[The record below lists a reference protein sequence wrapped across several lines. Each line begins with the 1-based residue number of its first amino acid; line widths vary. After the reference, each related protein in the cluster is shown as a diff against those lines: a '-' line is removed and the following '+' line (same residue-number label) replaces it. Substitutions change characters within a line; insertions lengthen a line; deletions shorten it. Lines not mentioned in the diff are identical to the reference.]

1 MAKVNKPV
9 KPISLEDL
17 MKQGAIDQAKENE
30 GGGAIAKILGSEPE
44 QGISHQS
51 TYKPIAPSETQ
62 TMFDEGYISEEVR
75 NSGEFTMDDLNKI
88 AAREQGIADSF
99 MQGVQRVVLNVVP
112 QIVGGFASMVDIPGY
127 FDAEHGATNSIVN
140 AVADWEEYVN
150 KDIAPIYRENPNKPM
165 DFGDSAWWFENGS
178 GLATSVISFLA
189 QGAGA
194 GAIVKGAGLL
204 AKTSKVGALAKL
216 GMSAEKVAGVSK
228 GASALATAT
237 MLNQSESAISATQ
250 VYNSTMEHWLNEGY
264 SAEHAKKQA
273 STAAA
278 TTFNLNRA
286 NILLNLSS
294 ANLFLQPMSLTRQ
307 LLKPGSIGKT
317 LGTLGFEATQEGLE
331 EVVNTVGQKAGE
343 AHGKGEHYGLKE
355 GWETAQT
362 PEAME
367 AALLGAV
374 GGIVQTGG
382 QKLMRRSSSK
392 YSPSSTLDA
401 EGNRISANQFEK
413 NRYNEQQQVIQS
425 MEENGVAIGESFTN
439 MKKQLNLQHDVQNA
453 RTQEQY
459 DAAQQELFTTTALN
473 AFQSGTTEVLEN
485 LIRAS
490 QSNTEAV
497 GDKGI
502 TEDHVKQGLAKLKI
516 LENVYNNY
524 EGYSNLNDIFYNRA
538 NSIYATHNLEQST
551 NDSMRSRTELDA
563 IAKSVAAKHPF
574 VKTDEVLIKKDG
586 VVDPSQTYT
595 RNTTI
600 PINYSITDLGNN
612 TGDTEANRK
621 IYDEFLA
628 ELSKT
633 NTFHEHN
640 ANELR
645 KDTDA
650 EMVRKLDE
658 DLLSLKSPK
667 AQEEYQ
673 KKQEAQAK
681 RDADKK
687 IILDDKSSIADLE
700 KIISESKDQDIKDI
714 ANEVIAEKKVKQAEV
729 IQKKKD
735 DVIYNKHAYN
745 IVTATDNDTLDSI
758 GSDIANS
765 TEISDGLKTRLLQS
779 IERRKHDLE
788 NGTTLSDEVVETSNN
803 DLEDI
808 DIADKS
814 TNSSLPTDFNS
825 TEVEKNI
832 IEEVEKLAKK
842 IIENEQS
849 PLVNE
854 KGGVVWQYGKTTE
867 GHNKGAYLG
876 RNFIQ
881 INGAGVVT
889 REEITNELN
898 DVNPDILN
906 PDKLKPGHKIKLIED
921 FDYDGNVYDSTS
933 NTKEEIKWS
942 DRKKQ
947 IANDSEALQNET
959 PIVAIDISTGKKLF
973 YVHDINWMTAEN
985 IESTSEELYNDIQ
998 ALKAVRVKVLSSGSE
1013 GIETKIDKKTSG
1025 ILFKTADNKSI
1036 SLSEAMPD
1044 EKLIMVVGKDGSYI
1058 GTNIENDKIIGS
1070 DNIKNGY
1077 GYAIVPVGDKFMA
1090 VPLERTTLSPEVVET
1105 VVQAVQAYLSNDEK
1119 IIQAIAGST
1128 GDDIST
1134 LKGLSNYL
1142 RKFTY
1147 LFPIEGKSSLKN
1159 VIANSTKEFN
1169 SSNHLLS
1176 VTGNSIEF
1184 GKPSVTGSFRSI
1196 SKNTPTEKIDEL
1208 LSKLREH
1215 LTGSLS
1221 TIEKIALQKKENI
1234 STINE
1239 NGDLTTIPYRDH
1251 IKQSHK
1257 TNVLSAKIETE
1268 KGDKYVYTYQQGIT
1282 FDTTFAPIV
1291 SKPIQE
1297 KKGISGIVDI
1307 QKHITELAKD
1317 NYLFTHVTTIE
1328 DAKGI
1333 TARSFEV
1340 SLGTGLSSTITQLG
1354 ENGVNTQLSSLVN
1367 GEVVHR
1373 DTNNNSLAL
1382 FAIPKNI
1389 VDSSDGSSISDKFE
1403 NWLIEN
1409 NHVTGD
1415 MLVIPSSFNAG
1426 YLSGNNFITTSE
1438 NTSVQSQVSTE
1449 ADSQEI
1455 ESKAQTIATN
1465 IHEYSID
1472 RLLAQIKDLEEGL
1485 TNEFQENFLT
1495 PVTDSEV
1502 ADLIA
1507 IRKRAIAIR
1516 NEQAGKPVIPVKR
1529 TLSDGEIFE
1538 IKEGDVDISDN
1549 DLDEYA
1555 DDLPKVSEGTENALS
1570 NALNNLQIKG
1580 LSTDHQQSLIN
1591 YISATINTESIKLKE
1606 KEPKGKLD
1614 TTPIFEQ
1621 KKKALEERAEMYRNS
1636 NQPNKAAKI
1645 DLIVSQFDK
1654 VKKLTNE
1661 HIKLMTTGKV
1671 SDTEVQDESIDSE
1684 EVSGGME
1691 NTTHSDDWT
1700 LTTDSKMT
1708 ASVEVKQFLS
1718 FVENKENGLTKVND
1732 LGFPEVVPFDVVYNT
1747 LHEILQGLPADYEQI
1762 ENRLTAYTE
1771 FFPWI
1776 QTIIEKLDDAQ
1787 DNVKNGFVSDMT
1799 KHAIKMRFVM
1809 WTQNPNG
1816 TYSLVDQDANSTSIQ
1831 KQLVAHW
1838 NNNLKTADNPRSIV
1852 TVDKDGN
1859 HVFDKEKAEL
1869 IVKQAEEWKENI
1881 KETTPDIESVIGWLK
1896 AFGIILNPRTI
1907 KDLQDGKFRNN
1918 GKISYTGLFNQSTG
1932 LINVLSGKLK
1942 SAIDSKA
1949 TLEDVKILNDSVIK
1963 SLATMNALYESNVF
1977 SNSFNAG
1984 GKTIYSFTNNKFV
1997 VNRVRDLSTTD
2008 AEGNLV
2014 NSRLIEDLQNISFT
2028 QHSLWLND
2036 LTSEDKALAIA
2047 FREQFGVDYLSLEAL
2062 KKQFTSSKDNRK
2074 LNNLNEDEHEVI
2086 KLALFFNNS
2095 GTIYDGETRRKVSY
2109 FYPTM
2114 SDKSS
2119 MMIMNSLSNE
2129 VLLNA
2134 DGSLS
2139 NKSLDKLYEA
2149 LVLPEIQRIV
2159 SKQATTINGYTPN
2172 AFYFV
2177 PTLNTKTVEVG
2188 EENKTILE
2196 YIKEGRLDEVRG
2208 DVQEEV
2214 KVLFEKLLADKKA
2227 DWTRLGIGK
2236 IDKDGHSFLS
2246 GDYMLNVAKGTKESK
2261 INYAASDFLF
2271 NTLIANSEAFKLVIG
2286 DPAQYSKFKNG
2297 KSIEANLEES
2307 FINIGKRL
2315 AGDIAPG
2322 VELANAE
2329 NNKYYQVFLNDKK
2342 LASKAYDNKIQ
2353 EALSPEVKAKYSSME
2368 GSDAQEYT
2376 TWKEHLYVMKQLGK
2390 LTDLQ
2395 FKRITDRL
2403 TQGLGLS
2410 FDDLQTVLQPMKPV
2424 YVGNQADR
2432 NENIDRRI
2440 YIKSSSFPLIP
2451 QLTKGLEI
2459 DKIRIGL
2466 ENFENSN
2473 EHGATVRASFN
2484 TANKVGLIKDS
2495 VDVFDDNGN
2504 VIDGFAVT
2512 ESNTLYL
2519 DRKNFRIQQEVP
2531 YNHEKEAINIGTQE
2545 RKLLFNNI
2553 LDMKGFKLDGV
2564 EHTGESLKEIYDQT
2578 YKEMFEYKKKLLSER
2593 LGITDSGNIPV
2604 ANLRDILV
2612 AEVTSRQGYPLNIL
2626 ASLEL
2631 NKEGT
2636 DFKIPLWA
2644 SPYAEKFESLLTGVI
2659 NNGIIKQK
2667 FNGHSYILG
2676 SEEGFKIKEDA
2687 TEEDFSQSGIVFS
2700 DSFDAKKGLQ
2710 PMRFDSNGKLLP
2722 AQIMIPFNFKNKD
2735 SKGKK
2740 LSLKDF
2746 TKIVDGKKVIDLDK
2760 LDPKILQLFGFR
2772 IPTQGHNSMS
2782 TVEIVGFL
2790 PEESGDLMLAP
2801 RDFTVQMGSDFD
2813 VDKMYTYMYNVQLQD
2828 GKLITEFEN
2837 GEIENLQN
2845 KVLDIHHSVLA
2856 NTNPEMVRFILA
2868 PDSFGEFE
2876 DLAAKVYGLRK
2887 KSGKVSNTVTIL
2899 SDSYQR
2905 TKYINATAGKS
2916 GVGNF
2921 SLDSTFNAI
2930 IQGKDLVYYE
2940 GVEEKRPE
2948 THAELISTN
2957 TSKFIFGNVTSRGDL
2972 SNKYTLKSQALLKRG
2987 NLTKEEKL
2995 SLKLKSSVIQGLQ
3008 SSAVDNEKAQI
3019 LDKLNINST
3028 TFDVI
3033 RAMAQLGF
3041 EENEIVGLLTQDII
3055 WEYVSA
3061 MKSSNSSLV
3070 GFDPNA
3076 VETFKTAM
3084 EMKYDPNGR
3093 MLEDSFKKSDYNKDS
3108 GIELLNKL
3116 STAQLIESENTLD
3129 SNLTQLVLLDKFL
3142 KLADVGK
3149 AIKTVQSSINTE
3161 SSGLPKNLL
3170 ETSSKVDQI
3179 NKLGKN
3185 IIVNAS
3191 TLLGNYSGGLD
3202 SQLIEPTTIN
3212 GFAAYHGAIFANN
3225 IYRKYFPYTKSG
3237 FNQQYA
3243 ELLEHQNASEGSQSK
3258 LIDVKVGM
3266 YKEMKSFFYTKS
3278 NLGLYDGSLLSE
3290 QKRLFIDSTDNKSL
3304 ASILSTLSE
3313 KKWFKSNNF
3322 LNKLSFDVNQNG
3334 LASKV
3339 NFVAS
3344 AGENYDERSI
3354 YIGFLK
3360 LLDDNAS
3367 IGSFN
3372 GSEYTTRSLAQDLI
3386 AYSYLE
3392 GGQQGAKQFLK
3403 YVPVEYLKGMGF
3415 GEGLNS
3421 VEFHYEDDF
3430 GGAGGVYTTPS
3441 KFTIQYFQN
3450 NPEKAKKIDVSEI
3463 KNYDGKID
3471 TLNNFKLINP
3481 ENNFVSY
3488 FNDLGDK
3495 LSTQTQFVSI
3505 YDAKL
3510 KGKYALYQF
3519 DTQNQMYKKVQ
3530 VLSGQYGFR
3539 QYNAS
3544 DNILMAVQPAIEQVI
3559 PQVVELGVPTPGA
3572 TQDLSDLFK
3581 TTEHTFTPDAA
3592 HISSPI
3598 EKLGDIEVDVKA
3610 SGEVAIKGLLNGLIE
3625 SKTINPY
3632 LKSLAEAYVNLKLPS
3647 EIKLEITE
3655 EGGRGMWSVTNNQLN
3670 LNKEELKDTDVDTI
3684 ATTVLHELTHTFTSK
3699 SIKQWRKDP
3708 NSVSVE
3714 QRVAINKLEGL
3725 RKKYEAHLRKEGREN
3740 DLTNFTVSYNAW
3752 VKDKTKNADFTE
3764 KDLSELYGAVK
3775 LEEFV
3780 TMALTDVEF
3789 QHILNNIVDD
3799 NGKTM
3804 LSKLLD
3810 ELMNVMNSLLKTVGI
3825 DLKENNLLRNT
3836 LVEINNLIT
3845 VNQNIINTV
3854 DTQSKDSVQSII
3866 ENQNINDN
3874 FTLEDSLP
3882 SIEDIQELKRI
3893 CR

>member
-1 MAKVNKPV
+1 MAKVNKPA
-9 KPISLEDL
+9 KLTSLDEIIRL
-17 MKQGAIDQAKENE
+17 NKIDQAKENE
-30 GGGAIAKILGSEPE
+30 GGGAINKILGPAPE
-44 QGISHQS
+44 QGVSHQS

-75 NSGEFTMDDLNKI
+75 NSGEFSLDDLHKI
-88 AAREQGIADSF
+88 AAREQTWTDEF
-99 MQGVQRVVLNVVP
+99 MQASQRVALNIVP

-165 DFGDSAWWFENGS
+165 DFGDSAWWFENGA
-178 GLATSVISFLA
+178 GLATSVGSFLA
-189 QGAGA
+189 QGMGA
-194 GAIVKGAGLL
+194 GAIVKGVGML
-204 AKTSKVGALAKL
+204 AKASKVGGLAKL
-216 GMSAEKVAGVSK
+216 GMSAKNIAGVSQ
-228 GASALATAT
+228 GASALLTAT
-237 MLNQSESAISATQ
+237 MLNQSESTISATQ
-250 VYNSTMEHWLNEGY
+250 VYNSTMDHWLTEGY
-264 SAEHAKKQA
+264 SIDHAKKQA
-273 STAAA
+273 ATAAA
-278 TTFNLNRA
+278 TTYNINRA

-307 LLKPGSIGKT
+307 LLKPGSIGSSLME
-317 LGTLGFEATQEGLE
+317 LGKEAGQEGLE
-331 EVVNTVGQKAGE
+331 EIINTVGEQAGK
-343 AHGKGEHYGLKE
+343 AHGKGEKYGMKE
-355 GWETAQT
+355 LGATIT
-362 PEAME
+362 SPEAME

-382 QKLMRRSSSK
+382 QKLMRNSSSK
-392 YSPSSTLDA
+392 YSSSSTLDA

-413 NRYNEQQQVIQS
+413 NRYNEQQKIIQS

-439 MKKQLNLQHDVQNA
+439 MKKQLNLQHDIQNA
-453 RTQEQY
+453 KTQEQY
-459 DAAQQELFTTTALN
+459 DKAQQELFTTTALN

-490 QSNTEAV
+490 KSNEDAV

-502 TEDHVKQGLAKLKI
+502 TDEHVKQGIAKLKI

-524 EGYSNLNDIFYNRA
+524 EGYSNLSDIFYNRA
-538 NSIYATHNLEQST
+538 NSINASQNLEQST
-551 NDSMRSRTELDA
+551 NDSMKSRTELDA

-574 VKTDEVLIKKDG
+574 VKTDEVLVKKNG

-595 RNTTI
+595 RDTKI
-600 PINYSITDLGNN
+600 PINYSVTDLGNN

-645 KDTDA
+645 KDNDA
-650 EMVRKLDE
+650 DMVKKLDE
-658 DLLSLKSPK
+658 DLLNLKSPK

-681 RDADKK
+681 RDVDKK
-687 IILDDKSSIADLE
+687 VILDDKTSIADLE
-700 KIISESKDQDIKDI
+700 KIASESKDADIKDA
-714 ANEVIAEKKVKQAEV
+714 ANEAITEKKAEQAKV

-735 DVIYNKHAYN
+735 NDIYNKHAFN
-745 IVTATDNDTLDSI
+745 IVKSTDTEELDSI

-765 TEISDGLKTRLLQS
+765 TEISDDVKTRLLQS
-779 IERRKHDLE
+779 IDRRKHDLE
-788 NGTTLSDEVVETSNN
+788 NGTNLSDEPIETSNN

-825 TEVEKNI
+825 AEVEKNI

-849 PLVNE
+849 PLVSE

-867 GHNKGAYLG
+867 GHNKGAYQG
-876 RNFIQ
+876 RNFVQ
-881 INGAGVVT
+881 INGDGIVT

-921 FDYDGNVYDSTS
+921 FDYDGMVYDSTS
-933 NTKEEIKWS
+933 TTKGEVKWS

-973 YVHDINWMTAEN
+973 YVHDINWMTSEN
-985 IESTSEELYNDIQ
+985 IDSTPEELYNDIQ
-998 ALKAVRVKVLSSGSE
+998 ALKAVRAKVLASGSE
-1013 GIETKIDKKTSG
+1013 GVETKIDKKTSG

-1036 SLSEAMPD
+1036 ALSEAMPD
-1044 EKLIMVVGKDGSYI
+1044 EKLIMVVGKDGGYI

-1070 DNIKNGY
+1070 DNIKDGY

-1119 IIQAIAGST
+1119 IVQAIAGST

-1147 LFPIEGKSSLKN
+1147 LFPIQGNSSLKN
-1159 VIANSTKEFN
+1159 VIANSTKDFN

-1176 VTGNSIEF
+1176 ITGNSIEF
-1184 GKPSVTGSFRSI
+1184 GKPSITGSFRSI

-1221 TIEKIALQKKENI
+1221 NIEKIALQKKENI

-1239 NGDLTTIPYRDH
+1239 NGDLTTLPYRDH
-1251 IKQSHK
+1251 VKQSHK

-1268 KGDKYVYTYQQGIT
+1268 NGDKYVYTYQQGIT
-1282 FDTTFAPIV
+1282 FDTTFAPI
-1291 SKPIQE
+1291 E
-1297 KKGISGIVDI
+1297 KRIS
-1307 QKHITELAKD
+1307 
-1317 NYLFTHVTTIE
+1317 VT
-1328 DAKGI
+1328 
-1333 TARSFEV
+1333 
-1340 SLGTGLSSTITQLG
+1340 
-1354 ENGVNTQLSSLVN
+1354 
-1367 GEVVHR
+1367 
-1373 DTNNNSLAL
+1373 
-1382 FAIPKNI
+1382 
-1389 VDSSDGSSISDKFE
+1389 
-1403 NWLIEN
+1403 
-1409 NHVTGD
+1409 
-1415 MLVIPSSFNAG
+1415 
-1426 YLSGNNFITTSE
+1426 
-1438 NTSVQSQVSTE
+1438 SQVSTE

-1455 ESKAQTIATN
+1455 ESKAQTIASN
-1465 IHEYSID
+1465 INEYSID
-1472 RLLAQIKDLEEGL
+1472 RLLAQIKDLEEGH

-1516 NEQAGKPVIPVKR
+1516 NEQADKPVIPVKR

-1555 DDLPKVSEGTENALS
+1555 DDLPTVSEGTENALS

-1591 YISATINTESIKLKE
+1591 YISSTINTESIKLKE
-1606 KEPKGKLD
+1606 KDPKGKLD

-1671 SDTEVQDESIDSE
+1671 SDTEVQDESNDSE
-1684 EVSGGME
+1684 EVSGGNE

-1708 ASVEVKQFLS
+1708 ASVEVKQFLG
-1718 FVENKENGLTKVND
+1718 FIEHKENGLTKVND
-1732 LGFPEVVPFDVVYNT
+1732 LGFPEVILFDEAYNT

-1776 QTIIEKLDDAQ
+1776 QTIIEKLDDAP

-1838 NNNLKTADNPRSIV
+1838 SNNLKTADNPRSIV

-1869 IVKQAEEWKENI
+1869 IVKQAEEWKDGI

-1896 AFGIILNPRTI
+1896 AFGIVLNPRTI

-1918 GKISYTGLFNQSTG
+1918 GKISYTGLFTQSTG

-1942 SAIDSKA
+1942 SAVDSNA

-1963 SLATMNALYESNVF
+1963 SLAMMNALYESNVF

-1997 VNRVRDLSTTD
+1997 VNRVRDLSATD

-2014 NSRLIEDLQNISFT
+2014 NTKLIEDLQNISFT
-2028 QHSLWLND
+2028 QHSLWLKD

-2129 VLLNA
+2129 VSLNA

-2139 NKSLDKLYEA
+2139 DKSLDKLYEA

-2227 DWTRLGIGK
+2227 DWERLGIGK

-2271 NTLIANSEAFKLVIG
+2271 NSLISNSEAFKLVIG

-2410 FDDLQTVLQPMKPV
+2410 FEDLQTVLQPMKPV

-2531 YNHEKEAINIGTQE
+2531 YNHEKEANNIGTQE

-2553 LDMKGFKLDGV
+2553 LDMKGFKLNGK

-2604 ANLRDILV
+2604 TNLRDILV

-2631 NKEGT
+2631 NNEGT

-2687 TEEDFSQSGIVFS
+2687 TEEDFSQSGIVFT

-2735 SKGKK
+2735 KAGNK

-2760 LDPKILQLFGFR
+2760 IDPKILQLFGFR

-2876 DLAAKVYGLRK
+2876 KLAADVYDARK
-2887 KSGKVSNTVTIL
+2887 KSGKVENTITIL

-2905 TKYINATAGKS
+2905 TKYINATAGKD

-2940 GVEEKRPE
+2940 GGIEEKRPE
-2948 THAELISTN
+2948 THAELIAVN
-2957 TSKFIFGNVTSRGDL
+2957 LSKFTFGNITSRGDL

-3061 MKSSNSSLV
+3061 VKSSNSSLV
-3070 GFDPNA
+3070 AFTPDA
-3076 VETFKTAM
+3076 VETFRTTM

-3093 MLEDSFKKSDYNKDS
+3093 MLEESFKKSDYNKDS

-3116 STAQLIESENTLD
+3116 STAQLIDSENTLD
-3129 SNLTQLVLLDKFL
+3129 SNLTQLVLLNKFL

-3179 NKLGKN
+3179 NKLEGSPV
-3185 IIVNAS
+3185 VNAFK
-3191 TLLGNYSGGLD
+3191 LLGVYKSK
-3202 SQLIEPTTIN
+3202 QLVEPTTIN
-3212 GFAAYHGAIFANN
+3212 GFAAYHGAIFANQ
-3225 IYRKYFPYTKSG
+3225 IYAKYFPYTNKG
-3237 FNQQYA
+3237 FDKQYK
-3243 ELLEHQNASEGSQSK
+3243 ELLEHQGASEGSQSK
-3258 LIDVKVGM
+3258 LIDAKVSM

-3278 NLGLYDGSLLSE
+3278 NLGLYDGNLLSE
-3290 QKRLFIDSTDNKSL
+3290 QKRLFIDSANNKSL
-3304 ASILSTLSE
+3304 ASILLTLSE
-3313 KKWFKSNNF
+3313 KPWFKKNNF

-3360 LLDDNAS
+3360 LLDDDAS

-3415 GEGLNS
+3415 GEGLSS
-3421 VEFHYEDDF
+3421 VNFNYNDDF
-3430 GGAGGVYTTPS
+3430 GGTAGVYITPS
-3441 KFTIQYFQN
+3441 KFTTQYFQN

-3463 KNYDGKID
+3463 KNYDGKIN
-3471 TLNNFKLINP
+3471 TLDSFKLIDP
-3481 ENNFVSY
+3481 TYNFVSY
-3488 FNDLGDK
+3488 NNEEGDT
-3495 LSTQTQFVSI
+3495 LTTQTQFVHVRN
-3505 YDAKL
+3505 
-3510 KGKYALYQF
+3510 GKKYLLYQF

-3530 VLSGQYGFR
+3530 VLNGEYGFR

-3544 DNILMAVQPAIEQVI
+3544 DNILIAVQPAIEKVI

-3598 EKLGDIEVDVKA
+3598 EKLGDIDVNVKA

-3670 LNKEELKDTDVDTI
+3670 LNKEELKDTDVDTV

-3708 NSVSVE
+3708 NSVSVD

-3725 RKKYEAHLRKEGREN
+3725 RKKYEAHLRKEGRGN
-3740 DLTNFTVSYNAW
+3740 DLTNFTVSYNTW

-3780 TMALTDVEF
+3780 TMALTDVQF
-3789 QHILNNIVDD
+3789 QHILNNIIDSD
-3799 NGKTM
+3799 GKTM
-3804 LSKLLD
+3804 LSKILD
-3810 ELMNVMNSLLKTVGI
+3810 ELMNVMNSLLKTVGV
-3825 DLKENNLLRNT
+3825 DLKEDSLLRNT

-3845 VNQNIINTV
+3845 VNQNIIAEIKTINKLSNSEVKSKYEDVVNTV
-3854 DTQSKDSVQSII
+3854 TLDEINNFLKYDNKKTDSLTSGRKWLNSEFKWLFSGDNEYINNFIYHASKEGSQNNFENYLQGDSQKDIDQASSYVSLINKIVNYVITPFETIQ
-3866 ENQNINDN
+3866 NQNINDN
-3874 FTLEDSLP
+3874 FTIEDSLP